1 MLEKLIEQLAVG
13 QSQAIASAEDATKRA
28 LLGNGLV
35 HLPSDYTRHDVEAF
49 MPERRRMR
57 GTMKT
62 SVIEHF
68 AAYAKKHAEPGAS
81 VFIDPE
87 TMQASAVLNLGTKEA
102 PGHCDHRAVLVAKQT
117 APFKAMKKIA
127 NGMPLTQQAVAEFC
141 EDWSK
146 FLEFYKDGALVDENK
161 HAIAAIR
168 RITIEGLRKVEA
180 SEQSLSATR
189 STFESVTASSQD
201 PLPTELVFGCSPYHG
216 IKERDFSIRLAVITG
231 DKPMLTLRLVN
242 MEMHEEQIAEE
253 LAERIASQFDDAWAD
268 RVLLGTHSSP

>member
-1 MLEKLIEQLAVG
+1 MLEKLIEQLAIG
-13 QSQAIASAEDATKRA
+13 QAEAIKIADGVTEGA
-28 LLGNGLV
+28 LRSDGLL
-35 HLPSDYTRHDVEAF
+35 HLPSDYCRHDVESF
-49 MPERRRMR
+49 MPIRRRMR

-68 AAYAKKHAEPGAS
+68 AAYAKTHAQAGAS

-127 NGMPLTQQAVAEFC
+127 SGMPLTQQAVAEFC
-141 EDWSK
+141 EDWSN
-146 FLEFYKDGALVDENK
+146 FLEFYKDGDLIDQGK

-201 PLPTELVFGCSPYHG
+201 PLPTELVFGCSPYVG
-216 IKERDFSIRLAVITG
+216 IRERDFSIRLAVLTG

-253 LAERIASQFDDAWAD
+253 LAERIASQFDETWAD
-268 RVLLGTHSSP
+268 RVLLGTHSSQ